1 MECLLRNV
9 YLKSRK
15 YDRLLVDLLKL
26 LQIKRVQAEG
36 RRCSNLKSNGFEYS
50 LQQVSNQSTS
60 VSSTHPHPLTPENHE
75 TK

>member
-9 YLKSRK
+9 YLKGRK

-26 LQIKRVQAEG
+26 LEIKRVQAEG
-36 RRCSNLKSNGFEYS
+36 RRYSNLKSNGFEYS

>member
-9 YLKSRK
+9 YLKGRK

-26 LQIKRVQAEG
+26 LEIKRVQAEG
-36 RRCSNLKSNGFEYS
+36 TRYSNLKSNGFEYS

-60 VSSTHPHPLTPENHE
+60 VSITHPHPLTPENHE